1 MERAGLDVLIVYG
14 RGAVGQYGFV
24 HYLTGLFPSQK
35 GTYAVLPYR
44 RAPTIVAAT
53 QAEAEVMR
61 LGSDGA
67 LEVAFPEGDSR
78 DEYLGIVAR
87 LAREHFDLA
96 RVGLAAGG
104 GAGLPSHQRDT
115 LAGLIHPERLVSADD
130 LLYELKA
137 YVSDSDVRGLQHA
150 VSVADAGLNA
160 FAGSARARMT
170 EWEAASR
177 IECELRAHGALSTL
191 VHVASTPFYGQA
203 PTQRR
208 IDVGDLVTVLVEL
221 TSWDGYWVEI
231 GACFGCG
238 QVSEAGREVAAHCI
252 RCLEEC
258 PSFIKPRTPVSLIAT
273 ELENRIRDAE
283 GRRVIGLGHGVGIDE
298 GPPTIAQ
305 CVQDAIRN
313 PSALAIH
320 PSVAMSGLAVAVANT
335 FVVDAESTTPLSQ
348 YPYELHTFN

>member
-1 MERAGLDVLIVYG
+1 MERCGLDTLVVYG

-24 HYLTGLFPSQK
+24 HYLTGVFPSHK
-35 GTYAVLPYR
+35 GTYAVLPYE

-53 QAEAEVMR
+53 EAEAEVMR
-61 LGSDGA
+61 LGSEGA
-67 LEVAFPEGDSR
+67 LDVAFR
-78 DEYLGIVAR
+78 DGSSDAYLGLVAR
-87 LAREHFDLA
+87 LARQHVG
-96 RVGLAAGG
+96 RPRIGLAAGG

-115 LAGLIHPERLVSADD
+115 LAGLLDPEPLVPVDD
-130 LLYELKA
+130 LLYDLKA
-137 YVSDSDVRGLQHA
+137 YVSESDVRGLQDA

-160 FAGSARARMT
+160 FAGSARAGIT

-177 IECELRAHGALSTL
+177 IECELRAQGALSTL
-191 VHVASTPFYGQA
+191 VHVASAPFYGQA

-221 TSWDGYWVEI
+221 TSWDGYWVEV

-238 QVSEAGREVAAHCI
+238 QVSDAGREVAAHCI

-258 PSFIKPRTPVSLIAT
+258 PSFINPHTPASLIAT
-273 ELENRIRDAE
+273 ELENRIRNAG

-305 CVQDAIRN
+305 CVQDAIRD

-335 FVVDAESTTPLSQ
+335 FVVDAESTKPLSQ
-348 YPYELHTFN
+348 HPYELLNFN